1 MNNMKQGWE
10 IKKLSDVC
18 RVISGQSP
26 EGKYYNSEGNGIPF
40 YQGKKEFTEKYIG
53 EPTTKICIGSGL
65 TAIGNL
71 KIF

>member
-1 MNNMKQGWE
+1 MWE
-10 IKKLSDVC
+10 VKKIKDIALVTA
-18 RVISGQSP
+18 GQSP
-26 EGKYYNSEGNGIPF
+26 EGKYYNENGVGLPF

-65 TAIGNL
+65 AAIGNL